1 MRSGSKFPLVAAL
14 VLTACSGRG
23 ARGVPDRIERPVASA
38 SESGTSPVA
47 TTTVSS
53 VTTPVPPGA
62 KPRIVARAYSAALA
76 TTKTHVYFGDA
87 DDDWLLA
94 MPKAAGAAEPTR
106 VAHHVPVTSALV
118 ADAN

>member
-76 TTKTHVYFGDA
+76 TTKTHVSKVLQKLGLRDRVQ
-87 DDDWLLA
+87 
-94 MPKAAGAAEPTR
+94 AAIFAYEIGLIEPGASSR
-106 VAHHVPVTSALV
+106 R
-118 ADAN
+118 